1 MLLSFSS
8 SFKVG
13 RIFGID
19 VRVHA
24 SFLLL
29 MLAVIMFQARQEG
42 GDVLG
47 SVAYL
52 LVLFVIVLLHELGH
66 SLVARHYG
74 VRVLDITFWPLGG
87 MARLEAMP
95 ENPKIELWIALAG
108 PLVNFALAALAAP
121 VAIGGWVL
129 RDDGHVLLQALW
141 PPFAIFCGINL
152 MLGIFNLLPAFPMD
166 GGRVL
171 RALIGFGTDWLTAT
185 RSAVAIGR
193 GFALLML
200 FGAFVLLFIS
210 PINAV
215 FLVLI
220 AMFVW
225 YAGAAEL
232 WAVRMRR
239 GEIPGFANVGARAA
253 EFRPPPPVRESAE
266 LDPSGAR
273 RPTSWGAPAAA
284 KGPLSERDV
293 AEIERYGGSLRNR
306 GSGTDGR

>member
-8 SFKVG
+8 SFKVA
-13 RIFGID
+13 RVFGID
-19 VRVHA
+19 VRVHS

-29 MLAVIMFQARQEG
+29 MIGVTWFQSREG

-47 SVAYL
+47 TLAYL
-52 LVLFVIVLLHELGH
+52 LVLFGIVLLHELGH

-87 MARLEAMP
+87 MARLESMP

-121 VAIGGWVL
+121 VAIAGWVL
-129 RDDGHVLLQALW
+129 RDEGHVLLQALW
-141 PPFAIFCGINL
+141 PPFAIFCAINL
-152 MLGIFNLLPAFPMD
+152 MLGTFNLIPAFPMD

-185 RSAVAIGR
+185 RSAVAVGR
-193 GFALLML
+193 AFAVLML
-200 FGAFVLLFIS
+200 LGAVGLLFVS
-210 PINAV
+210 PANAV
-215 FLVLI
+215 MLVLI
-220 AMFVW
+220 ALFVW

-239 GEIPGFANVGARAA
+239 GEVPGFANVGARAA

-266 LDPSGAR
+266 FDPSGAR

-293 AEIERYGGSLRNR
+293 AEIERFGGSLRNR